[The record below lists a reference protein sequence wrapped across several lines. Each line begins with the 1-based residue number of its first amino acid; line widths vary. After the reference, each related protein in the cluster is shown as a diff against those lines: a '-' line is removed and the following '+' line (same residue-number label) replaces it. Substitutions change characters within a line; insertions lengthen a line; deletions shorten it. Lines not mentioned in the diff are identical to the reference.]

1 MSLKYIATEDCEWEF
16 ESNAETGTIKVT
28 DGISEKVKADG
39 KKVLIGTITISIS
52 NYAGKGITGG
62 SGVGTLDASATKV
75 KAEGKAVVL
84 EGDES
89 GDIFVTGT
97 NTAPPPPQLTVMV
110 KVKVKKAGQ
119 TKVKAE

>member
-16 ESNAETGTIKVT
+16 DSGTGTVTIT

-39 KKVLIGTITISIS
+39 KKVLIGTVTIAIS
-52 NYAGKGITGG
+52 DYAGKGITGG

-84 EGDES
+84 KGDES

-97 NTAPPPPQLTVMV
+97 NTAPPPPRLTVMV
-110 KVKVKKAGQ
+110 KVKVKKSGQ